1 MNHTGANLNPALP
14 CFKDEAR
21 HVLLYGRQKTQASWM
36 NPAGSTISLVGNK
49 SITILTI
56 IYLPLNFLEVGII
69 DRVETKDGAGFT
81 MRDAL

>member
-1 MNHTGANLNPALP
+1 
-14 CFKDEAR
+14 
-21 HVLLYGRQKTQASWM
+21 M